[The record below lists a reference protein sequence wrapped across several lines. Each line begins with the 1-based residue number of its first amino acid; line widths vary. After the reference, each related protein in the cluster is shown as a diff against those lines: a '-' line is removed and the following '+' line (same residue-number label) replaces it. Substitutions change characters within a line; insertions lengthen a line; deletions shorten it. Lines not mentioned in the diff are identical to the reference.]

1 MNGLYPIIRRVRR
14 PLIPVE
20 RAADAKP
27 VNVPVTVVADA
38 VASVEPAAV
47 VAAAMPASAVEAVRP
62 AVAVPEP
69 AHSER
74 KVAKANHGK
83 RAQQ

>member
-27 VNVPVTVVADA
+27 VNVPVVVVADA

-47 VAAAMPASAVEAVRP
+47 VAAALPAMAQGA
-62 AVAVPEP
+62 PEP
-69 AHSER
+69 APSER
-74 KVAKANHGK
+74 KATKANHGK

>member
-27 VNVPVTVVADA
+27 VNVPVTVV
-38 VASVEPAAV
+38 VVEPTSV
-47 VAAAMPASAVEAVRP
+47 SSLLPRTASAPHCQRYTGTDE
-62 AVAVPEP
+62 
-69 AHSER
+69 
-74 KVAKANHGK
+74 
-83 RAQQ
+83 